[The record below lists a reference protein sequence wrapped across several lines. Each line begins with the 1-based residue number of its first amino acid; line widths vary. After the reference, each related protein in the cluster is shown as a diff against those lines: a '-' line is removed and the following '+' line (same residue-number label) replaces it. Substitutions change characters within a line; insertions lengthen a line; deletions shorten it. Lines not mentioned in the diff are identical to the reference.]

1 MLTKIKNRKKII
13 KWILFSSIIYIIFI
27 LSLFKVYKGCD
38 TLRIEKHYNDYYY
51 LIFFCNE
58 RNKNILLIYLSII
71 MGAIISDDFNLFF
84 NSKIFSWFICS
95 CLSSMFETYVEVR
108 YFLPCYLLLMLII
121 NDFNNENKGENFG
134 YYLFNNPINLIF
146 GISLNYFLIN
156 NMIKSPNYKVY

>member
-1 MLTKIKNRKKII
+1 
-13 KWILFSSIIYIIFI
+13 
-27 LSLFKVYKGCD
+27 
-38 TLRIEKHYNDYYY
+38 
-51 LIFFCNE
+51 
-58 RNKNILLIYLSII
+58 
-71 MGAIISDDFNLFF
+71 
-84 NSKIFSWFICS
+84 
-95 CLSSMFETYVEVR
+95 MFETYVEVR